1 MIPSKPRNFING
13 FYRALKRANEIG
25 LLLLIKTTF
34 IAFKREGI
42 VGVLLLIKKNATT
55 FAKAVARHSNY
66 DQWMDLHDSI
76 KPADIANMKDI
87 IAGWNAKPLISI
99 LMPTY
104 NSSPIFL
111 AAAIDSVI
119 NQIYLNWELC
129 IADDASS
136 NLEVVELLKRYQGY
150 GNKIKVAFRQDNG
163 HISAA
168 SNTALELATG
178 DWIALLDHDD
188 LLPQSALFWVVDAIN
203 KNNDIQ
209 IIYSDEDKVDE
220 SGKRFDPYFN
230 PDWNKDFFYSQN
242 YFCHLGVY
250 RKSLIEEIGGF
261 RIGYEGA
268 QDYDLVLR
276 CIEKINPQSIYHIPR
291 VLYSWRSH
299 EKSTAQS
306 MTAKNYAVNAGERA
320 LNDHFKRVG
329 IKGYVEIVSGGYRAH
344 YDLPDKPPLVS
355 LIIPTRNNHYLVRK
369 CIESILGKTTYPNYE
384 IILVDNN
391 SDELESLKY
400 FSRLASDGV
409 IKLMEYQHP
418 FNYSAINNFAV
429 KQARGEIVGLINN
442 DIEVISPEWLSEMVS
457 IVCQDGVGSVG
468 AKLLYSDNR
477 IQHAGVIVGLGGVAG
492 HSHKYFERDA
502 PGYFFRAK
510 LISSFS
516 AVTAACLLVRKSL
529 YLQVD
534 GLNEKDLIVAFN
546 DVDFCLKLREIGYR
560 NIWTPYAE
568 LYHHESASRGSE
580 DSPEKVA
587 RFNGELNYMRRR
599 WADTIQQDPAY
610 SPNLT
615 LDYEDFTYA
624 RQPRTMNFNN
634 T

>member
-1 MIPSKPRNFING
+1 
-13 FYRALKRANEIG
+13 
-25 LLLLIKTTF
+25 
-34 IAFKREGI
+34 
-42 VGVLLLIKKNATT
+42 
-55 FAKAVARHSNY
+55 
-66 DQWMDLHDSI
+66 
-76 KPADIANMKDI
+76 
-87 IAGWNAKPLISI
+87 
-99 LMPTY
+99 MPTY

-150 GNKIKVAFRQDNG
+150 GNKIKIAFRQDNG

-203 KNNDIQ
+203 KHNDIQ

-220 SGKRFDPYFN
+220 SGKRFDPYFK

-242 YFCHLGVY
+242 YFCHLGIY

-299 EKSTAQS
+299 EKSTAQN

-355 LIIPTRNNHYLVRK
+355 LIIPTCNNHDLVRK

-400 FSRLASDGV
+400 FSKLASDGV
-409 IKLMEYQHP
+409 IKLIEYQHP

-429 KQARGEIVGLINN
+429 KQAHGEIVGLINN

-457 IVCQDGVGSVG
+457 IVCQHGVGAVG

-516 AVTAACLLVRKSL
+516 AVTAACLLVRKFL

-534 GLNEKDLIVAFN
+534 GLNEKDLKVAFN

-610 SPNLT
+610 SLNLT

-624 RQPRTMNFNN
+624 RQPRTLHFNN